1 LRLEALPQ
9 AAISTVKEF
18 RGEKNS
24 GRYTGNRVSLHGRT
38 VWFHTP
44 GCDTYLQIGVRE
56 AFVIFRDVQN
66 ILGHGYPRTR
76 SVVLGPLSAHGERP
90 DGTSRALCALGWL
103 LAALFVTTSAGAQ
116 YRFAAWTADNGLP
129 QNIIRGMHQT
139 PDGYLWIATL
149 DGVARFDG
157 VHFTSST
164 KAIRP
169 ELPLTASVQWWE
181 GLGGDLWY
189 MSQNGRVTR
198 YHKGSFQTHGREQGL
213 PEDNLV
219 RV

>member
-1 LRLEALPQ
+1 
-9 AAISTVKEF
+9 
-18 RGEKNS
+18 
-24 GRYTGNRVSLHGRT
+24 
-38 VWFHTP
+38 
-44 GCDTYLQIGVRE
+44 
-56 AFVIFRDVQN
+56 VQN
-66 ILGHGYPRTR
+66 ILGHGYQRIR
-76 SVVLGPLSAHGERP
+76 SVVLGPLSAHGERL

-139 PDGYLWIATL
+139 PDGYFWIATL

-169 ELPLTASVQWWE
+169 ELPLTAPVQWWK
-181 GLGGDLWY
+181 DWA
-189 MSQNGRVTR
+189 VTCGSCPKMAVAR
-198 YHKGSFQTHGREQGL
+198 GTHNGSFQTYGREQGL
-213 PEDNLV
+213 PEDNPV
-219 RV
+219 RVWSNARVYWVVGSKRDLIQPVVQ

>member
-1 LRLEALPQ
+1 
-9 AAISTVKEF
+9 
-18 RGEKNS
+18 
-24 GRYTGNRVSLHGRT
+24 
-38 VWFHTP
+38 
-44 GCDTYLQIGVRE
+44 
-56 AFVIFRDVQN
+56 
-66 ILGHGYPRTR
+66 
-76 SVVLGPLSAHGERP
+76 VVLGPLSAHGERL

-139 PDGYLWIATL
+139 SDEYFWIATL

-169 ELPLTASVQWWE
+169 ELPLTAPVQWWE
-181 GLGGDLWY
+181 DWAVTCGSCPEMALSRGTTTAPSKLRKGAGTSGGQSRPGMVERSSLLGGRLKMRSDPASGTV
-189 MSQNGRVTR
+189 MTVEIS
-198 YHKGSFQTHGREQGL
+198 
-213 PEDNLV
+213 LV
-219 RV
+219 GTNHAE